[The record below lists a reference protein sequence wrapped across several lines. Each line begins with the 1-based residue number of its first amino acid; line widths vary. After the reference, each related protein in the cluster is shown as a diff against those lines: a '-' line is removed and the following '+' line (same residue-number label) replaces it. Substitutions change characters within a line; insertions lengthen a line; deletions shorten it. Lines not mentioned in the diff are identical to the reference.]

1 MYSRAD
7 KSVGYATPAYMAD
20 HACNSTELRFDMS
33 VNLDVD
39 KLNFL
44 EIWLCKGERGRCYLE
59 AVYGASDIQS
69 TLGSSSSEVPA
80 PSELMLMSSGYTC
93 EIIGRFL
100 RFLSVFCF
108 PHFFSLSCPFLFSYD
123 GTCKSI

>member
-39 KLNFL
+39 KLRFRFAKASVEDATWKPSMVLLISNL
-44 EIWLCKGERGRCYLE
+44 HWVHHPARCRLQ
-59 AVYGASDIQS
+59 VS
-69 TLGSSSSEVPA
+69 
-80 PSELMLMSSGYTC
+80 
-93 EIIGRFL
+93 
-100 RFLSVFCF
+100 
-108 PHFFSLSCPFLFSYD
+108 
-123 GTCKSI
+123 